1 MKSPSRIVKIPD
13 GLRESELLA
22 RLREAEELIQKL
34 LLTDDYTARSN
45 YYKAMGLMVSIR
57 ELIGTSKNA
66 KT

>member
-1 MKSPSRIVKIPD
+1 MKIPD
-13 GLRESELLA
+13 GLREAELLE

-34 LLTDDYTARSN
+34 LLTKDYTARSN

-57 ELIGTSKNA
+57 ELIGANKNG

>member
-1 MKSPSRIVKIPD
+1 MKGIVKIPD
-13 GLRESELLA
+13 GLREAELLA

>member
-1 MKSPSRIVKIPD
+1 MKSIVKIPD
-13 GLRESELLA
+13 GIRERELLV